1 MWYGWAEAAGNKWN
15 RANQSKARHK
25 LHEDEEG
32 YSGGLM
38 VKIWHSR
45 RWSSIGMERSLTFC
59 SCPLSTNNKHRHNIN
74 LCYVFVLV
82 LYGPV
87 FSNLEEARKTFNCL
101 KLCRGKSPSKNVF
114 IIVTFLRIMPPHN
127 RHLMYVDILIYN
139 LPFCLRSRV
148 VSASIAQPGSDTRYS
163 TVRLPESL

>member
-1 MWYGWAEAAGNKWN
+1 MKFNRNGKVSHFLFMSIINK
-15 RANQSKARHK
+15 QQTPSQHK
-25 LHEDEEG
+25 
-32 YSGGLM
+32 
-38 VKIWHSR
+38 
-45 RWSSIGMERSLTFC
+45 F
-59 SCPLSTNNKHRHNIN
+59 
-74 LCYVFVLV
+74 YVFVLV

-114 IIVTFLRIMPPHN
+114 IIVTFLRIMPHN
-127 RHLMYVDILIYN
+127 WHHLMYVDILIYN

>member
-1 MWYGWAEAAGNKWN
+1 
-15 RANQSKARHK
+15 
-25 LHEDEEG
+25 
-32 YSGGLM
+32 
-38 VKIWHSR
+38 
-45 RWSSIGMERSLTFC
+45 MERSPTFC

-127 RHLMYVDILIYN
+127 RPLMYVDILIYN

-163 TVRLPESL
+163 QAARVTLTI

>member
-1 MWYGWAEAAGNKWN
+1 MCHTQSQFFWISWNKCGMDAMWYGWAEAAGNKWN

-45 RWSSIGMERSLTFC
+45 RWSSIGMERSPTFC

-114 IIVTFLRIMPPHN
+114 IIVTANHAATQ
-127 RHLMYVDILIYN
+127 
-139 LPFCLRSRV
+139 
-148 VSASIAQPGSDTRYS
+148 SASDVRRY
-163 TVRLPESL
+163 LNL